1 MYCTTGL
8 VQLYQFMS
16 GCGVSI
22 RIAPLGWCSYI
33 ISFPAAGSAFTTG
46 LVQLYHFIFF
56 GCWVSSCITPLGWC
70 SYIILFLAAGS
81 AFVLHHWAGAGILC
95 YFWLP
100 GQHSYCTTGLVPFY
114 HFISGHRASF
124 SFAPLCW
131 CSYIFLFLA
140 VRPRLVLHHWVGAFK
155 SISFWPWGHGVYC
168 ATGLAPLHQF
178 MSGRRATYL
187 LSTLKSC
194 LLCLHLCLFKVWIT
208 WFSGVRISCGVWV
221 AAKGSL
227 AGLFWT
233 VWVVAFCR
241 ALWRE
246 IIFLSQSP
254 TIKDWFSPGSKG
266 RQSL

>member
-1 MYCTTGL
+1 
-8 VQLYQFMS
+8 MS

-46 LVQLYHFIFF
+46 LVQLYHFIFRL
-56 GCWVSSCITPLGWC
+56 LGQQL
-70 SYIILFLAAGS
+70 YYTTGLVQLYYLFLAAGS

-95 YFWLP
+95 CFWLP

-131 CSYIFLFLA
+131 CSCIFLFLA
-140 VRPRLVLHHWVGAFK
+140 VRLRLVLHHWVGAFK

-208 WFSGVRISCGVWV
+208 WFSGVRISCGIWV
-221 AAKGSL
+221 AAKGFY

-233 VWVVAFCR
+233 VWVVAFWR